1 MAQLAADS
9 LLLYG
14 RASERRTKDLSFDLS
29 WDNFYVSC
37 SWQDEK
43 NNHNSWQPHSPRQK
57 HTYKPQSI
65 ELETSAFQI
74 SQVTSMM

>member
-29 WDNFYVSC
+29 WGLIIFMSCARDKTKKITTRTDNPILL
-37 SWQDEK
+37 DR
-43 NNHNSWQPHSPRQK
+43 NTLTNHNP
-57 HTYKPQSI
+57 
-65 ELETSAFQI
+65 
-74 SQVTSMM
+74 